1 MSMSSKSG
9 TTGLSRR
16 KFLQVGTAA
25 GGGLMLGFQVGGAL
39 AQAPAPKKYV
49 LNPNAF
55 IAIARDGKVSFQIPQ
70 EEMGQG
76 VYTALSQ
83 LLADELD
90 VDFANVTP
98 LPAPPSDALYA
109 SPKGRRQ
116 STGGSTSI
124 RGVYTALRQVGAS
137 GRAMMVEAAAQQ
149 WGISAASLRTE
160 NGQVIDDA
168 HGGRKLSYG
177 ELAPRAAKLPAPQ
190 EVKLKADK
198 DLKYIG
204 KPVKR
209 LDTPDKVNGK
219 AQYGID
225 VRMDGLKVAAIA
237 AAPVVGGKVARVD
250 DSKMKAM
257 PGLQLVA
264 LDDLV
269 AVVGP
274 NFWAAK
280 KGLDALAITWNDGE
294 NAKINSDAIWRDLE
308 KGTQQKGAIAKE
320 EGDVEKSLKGDRF
333 DAAYEMP
340 FLAHAPMEP
349 QNFTVHVKKDGT
361 CELWGGSQVQTAT
374 VKAASDALGIALEKV
389 TFHNY
394 MLGGGFGRRLATDM
408 VTKSVRVAQKVD
420 GPVKV
425 IWTREEDIQQ
435 DMYRPAYRNAMSASL
450 TKDGKID
457 GWTHRIAGGSVI
469 AAITGGK
476 PLKDGLDGDAVEGA
490 VNIPYAIP
498 NLRVEYAQTEP
509 KALNLGWWRGVGPNN
524 AVFAIESMMDDLAK
538 KAGKDPVAFRL
549 AHLGN
554 EPRLKAIL
562 QTAADKSGWGKP
574 LAARS
579 GRGVCAQHAF
589 GSYIATVTEVDVTD
603 MGKINIRRIIS
614 VVDAG
619 RTVNPDTIAAQVQGG
634 ILFGM
639 TAALYGDITLKN
651 GRVQQRN
658 FNDYRMMRINE
669 VPSIEVHVVPSTEDP
684 GGIGEPGCS
693 AGPPALVNAVFAAT
707 GVRIH
712 RLPIDRTLL
721 MSKKVA

>member
-9 TTGLSRR
+9 TAGLSRR

-76 VYTALSQ
+76 VYTSLSQ

-90 VDFANVTP
+90 VDLANVTP

-109 SPKGRRQ
+109 SPRGRRQ

-124 RGVYTALRQVGAS
+124 RGFYTALRQVGAS
-137 GRAMMVEAAAQQ
+137 GRAMMVQAAAQQ
-149 WGISAASLRTE
+149 WSVSPASLRTE

-225 VRMDGLKVAAIA
+225 VRMEGLKVAAIA
-237 AAPVVGGKVARVD
+237 AAPVVGGKVAHVD
-250 DSKMKAM
+250 DSKLKAM

-280 KGLDALAITWNDGE
+280 KGLDALTITWNDGE
-294 NAKINSDAIWRDLE
+294 NAKINSADVWRDLE

-349 QNFTVHVKKDGT
+349 QNFTVHVKDGA

-374 VKAASDALGIALEKV
+374 VKAAADALGIASEKV
-389 TFHNY
+389 TFHNF

-476 PLKDGLDGDAVEGA
+476 PLKDGIDGDAVEGA
-490 VNIPYAIP
+490 VNNPYAIA
-498 NLRVEYAQTEP
+498 NQRIEYVQTEP
-509 KALNLGWWRGVGPNN
+509 KVLNLGWWRGVGPNN

-562 QTAADKSGWGKP
+562 QIAAERSGWGKALP
-574 LAARS
+574 ARM

-589 GSYIATVTEVDVTD
+589 GSYIATVTEVDVNE
-603 MGKINIRRIIS
+603 MGKINVRRITS

-669 VPSIEVHVVPSTEDP
+669 APSIDVHVVSSTEDP

-693 AGPPALVNAVFAAT
+693 AGPPSLVNAVFAAT

-721 MSKKVA
+721 ASRKIA

>member
-9 TTGLSRR
+9 TAGLSRR

-76 VYTALSQ
+76 VYTSLSQ

-90 VDFANVTP
+90 VDLANVTP

-109 SPKGRRQ
+109 SPRGRRQ

-124 RGVYTALRQVGAS
+124 RGFYTALRQVGAS
-137 GRAMMVEAAAQQ
+137 GRAMMVQAAAQQ
-149 WGISAASLRTE
+149 WSVSPASLRTE

-225 VRMDGLKVAAIA
+225 VRMEGLKVAAIA
-237 AAPVVGGKVARVD
+237 AAPVVGGKVAHVD
-250 DSKMKAM
+250 DSKLKAM

-280 KGLDALAITWNDGE
+280 KGLDALTITWNDGE
-294 NAKINSDAIWRDLE
+294 NAKINSADVWRDLE
-308 KGTQQKGAIAKE
+308 KGTQQKGAVAKE

-349 QNFTVHVKKDGT
+349 QNFTVHVKDGA

-374 VKAASDALGIALEKV
+374 VKAAADALGIASEKV
-389 TFHNY
+389 TFHNF

-476 PLKDGLDGDAVEGA
+476 PLKDGIDGDAVEGA
-490 VNIPYAIP
+490 VNNPYAIA
-498 NLRVEYAQTEP
+498 NQRIEYVQTEP
-509 KALNLGWWRGVGPNN
+509 KVLNLGWWRGVGPNN

-562 QTAADKSGWGKP
+562 QIAAERSGWGKALP
-574 LAARS
+574 ARM

-589 GSYIATVTEVDVTD
+589 GSYIATVTEVDVNE
-603 MGKINIRRIIS
+603 MGKINVRRITS

-669 VPSIEVHVVPSTEDP
+669 APSIDVHVVSSTEDP

-693 AGPPALVNAVFAAT
+693 AGPPSLVNAVFAAT

-721 MSKKVA
+721 ASRKIA

>member
-1 MSMSSKSG
+1 
-9 TTGLSRR
+9 
-16 KFLQVGTAA
+16 
-25 GGGLMLGFQVGGAL
+25 
-39 AQAPAPKKYV
+39 
-49 LNPNAF
+49 
-55 IAIARDGKVSFQIPQ
+55 
-70 EEMGQG
+70 
-76 VYTALSQ
+76 
-83 LLADELD
+83 
-90 VDFANVTP
+90 
-98 LPAPPSDALYA
+98 
-109 SPKGRRQ
+109 
-116 STGGSTSI
+116 
-124 RGVYTALRQVGAS
+124 
-137 GRAMMVEAAAQQ
+137 
-149 WGISAASLRTE
+149 
-160 NGQVIDDA
+160 
-168 HGGRKLSYG
+168 
-177 ELAPRAAKLPAPQ
+177 
-190 EVKLKADK
+190 
-198 DLKYIG
+198 
-204 KPVKR
+204 
-209 LDTPDKVNGK
+209 
-219 AQYGID
+219 
-225 VRMDGLKVAAIA
+225 
-237 AAPVVGGKVARVD
+237 VVGGKIARVD
-250 DSKMKAM
+250 DSKLKAM
-257 PGLQLVA
+257 PGLQLVV

-280 KGLDALAITWNDGE
+280 KGMDALDVKWNDGE

-308 KGTQQKGAIAKE
+308 QGTRQKGAVAKD

-349 QNFTVHVKKDGT
+349 QNFTVHVKDGA

-374 VKAASDALGIALEKV
+374 VKAAADALGIAPEKV
-389 TFHNY
+389 TFHNF

-450 TKDGKID
+450 TKDGRID

-476 PLKDGLDGDAVEGA
+476 PLKDGIDGDAVEGA
-490 VNIPYAIP
+490 VTNPYDIP
-498 NLRVEYAQTEP
+498 NQRVEYVQTEP

-549 AHLGN
+549 AHLDK

-562 QTAADKSGWGKP
+562 QIAAQKSGWGTALP
-574 LAARS
+574 ARTA
-579 GRGVCAQHAF
+579 RGVCAQHVF
-589 GSYIATVTEVDVTD
+589 GSYIATITEAEVTE
-603 MGKINIRRIIS
+603 MGKINVRRITS

-619 RTVNPDTIAAQVQGG
+619 RTVNPDIIATQIQGG
-634 ILFGM
+634 LLFGM
-639 TAALYGDITLKN
+639 TAALYGTITLKD

-669 VPSIEVHVVPSTEDP
+669 APQIDVHVVPSTEDP
-684 GGIGEPGCS
+684 GGIGEPGCT
-693 AGPPALVNAVFAAT
+693 AGPPSLVNAVFAAT

-712 RLPIDRTLL
+712 RLPIDRSLL
-721 MSKKVA
+721 ASRKIA

>member
-1 MSMSSKSG
+1 MSAIGKAEAMSG
-9 TTGLSRR
+9 TSRR
-16 KFLQVGTAA
+16 EFLKVSLAA
-25 GGGLMLGFQVGGAL
+25 GGGLLFTFPVGRAM
-39 AQAPAPKKYV
+39 AQAPAKYV
-49 LNPNAF
+49 LRPEAF
-55 IAIARDGKVSFQIPQ
+55 VRIDPTGHVTLIIPQ

-76 VYTALSQ
+76 VYTSLAQ

-90 VDFANVTP
+90 VGFDRVT
-98 LPAPPSDALYA
+98 AEAAGPSDTIYG
-109 SPKGRRQ
+109 SPMGGGQ
-116 STGGSTSI
+116 GTGGSTSI
-124 RGVYTALRQVGAS
+124 RAFYTALRQVGAS
-137 GRAMMVEAAAQQ
+137 ARAMMVQAAAAQ
-149 WGISAASLRTE
+149 WKVTPASLRTE
-160 NGQVIDDA
+160 NGEVIDDA
-168 HGGRKLSYG
+168 NSRRLAYG
-177 ELAPRAAKLPAPQ
+177 VLAPAAAKLPAPQ
-190 EVKLKADK
+190 NPTLKADK
-198 DLKYIG
+198 DFKLIG
-204 KPVKR
+204 KSVKR

-225 VRMDGLKVAAIA
+225 VRMEGLKVAVLA
-237 AAPVVGGKVARVD
+237 AAPVVGGKIARVD
-250 DSKMKAM
+250 DSKLKAM

-280 KGLDALAITWNDGE
+280 KGMDALAITWNDGE
-294 NAKINSDAIWRDLE
+294 NAKVNTDAVWRDLE
-308 KGTQQKGAIAKE
+308 KGTQQKGAVAKE
-320 EGDVEKSLKGDRF
+320 EGDVEKSLKQGDRF

-349 QNFTVHVKKDGT
+349 QNFTVHVKDGS
-361 CELWGGSQVQTAT
+361 CELWGGTQVQTAT
-374 VKAASDALGIALEKV
+374 VKAAADALGIAPEKV
-389 TFHNY
+389 TFHNF

-476 PLKDGLDGDAVEGA
+476 PLKDGIDGDAVEGA
-490 VNIPYAIP
+490 VNNPYAIA
-498 NLRVEYAQTEP
+498 NQRVEYVQTEP

-562 QTAADKSGWGKP
+562 QIAAEKSGWGGALP
-574 LAARS
+574 ARIA
-579 GRGVCAQHAF
+579 RGVCAQHAF
-589 GSYIATVTEVDVTD
+589 GSYIATITEAEVTE
-603 MGKINIRRIIS
+603 MGKINIRRVTS

-634 ILFGM
+634 LLFGM
-639 TAALYGDITLKN
+639 TAALYGTITLKD

-669 VPSIEVHVVPSTEDP
+669 TPRIDVHVVPSTEDP

-693 AGPPALVNAVFAAT
+693 AGPPSLVNAIFAAT

>member
-1 MSMSSKSG
+1 MSTSSKSVAA
-9 TTGLSRR
+9 LSRR
-16 KFLQVGTAA
+16 RFLQVGTAA
-25 GGGLMLGFQVGGAL
+25 GGGLMLGFQMGEAL
-39 AQAPAPKKYV
+39 AQAAAPKKYV

-55 IAIARDGKVSFQIPQ
+55 IAIAPDGKVTFQIPQ

-76 VYTALSQ
+76 VYTSLSQ

-90 VDFANVTP
+90 VDLANVTA

-109 SPKGRRQ
+109 SPRGRRQ

-124 RGVYTALRQVGAS
+124 RGFYTALRQVGAS
-137 GRAMMVEAAAQQ
+137 GRAMMVQAAAQQ
-149 WGISAASLRTE
+149 WGVSAASLRTA

-168 HGGRKLSYG
+168 HGGRMLSYG
-177 ELAPRAAKLPAPQ
+177 ALAPRAAKLPAPQ
-190 EVKLKADK
+190 DVKLKADK

-225 VRMDGLKVAAIA
+225 VRMEGLKVAAIA
-237 AAPVVGGKVARVD
+237 AAPVVGGKVAHVD
-250 DSKMKAM
+250 DSKLKAM

-320 EGDVEKSLKGDRF
+320 EGDVEKPLKTDRF

-349 QNFTVHVKKDGT
+349 QNFTVHVKDGA

-374 VKAASDALGIALEKV
+374 VKAASDALGIPLEKV
-389 TFHNY
+389 TFHNF

-457 GWTHRIAGGSVI
+457 AWTHRIAGGSVI

-476 PLKDGLDGDAVEGA
+476 PLKDGIDGDAVEGA
-490 VNIPYAIP
+490 VNNPYAIP
-498 NLRVEYAQTEP
+498 NQRIEYVQTEP

-562 QTAADKSGWGKP
+562 QIAAQKAGWGSSLP
-574 LAARS
+574 TRIA
-579 GRGVCAQHAF
+579 RGVCAQHAF
-589 GSYIATVTEVDVTD
+589 GSYIATITEAEVTE
-603 MGKINIRRIIS
+603 MGKINIRRITS

-669 VPSIEVHVVPSTEDP
+669 VPSIDVQVVASTEDP

-693 AGPPALVNAVFAAT
+693 AGPPSLVNAIFAAT